1 MFPFYGADGLNGT
14 IAATEGS
21 PDVVGTGTN
30 WQSNNAVPTAG
41 GYGIKMPDGEFYG
54 IDSCTGEGAITLS
67 EDYRGGDVSGGS
79 YYIIPLGAPIA
90 QLLNQ
95 VSTLLGTSNYAQIA
109 GLDPA
114 SGDFIQYLSGTWT
127 TRTAIQTLTN
137 LLGSASEVSVASVS
151 TADIG
156 AVTSPRVQITGTTT
170 ITGLGT
176 TPTAIRFV
184 RFAGALTLTH
194 NATSLILPGGANI
207 ATAAGDTALFAS
219 DASGNWRCFNYQRG
233 SGQPVATALNVASL
247 SASGTVTATGN
258 VNGANISTI
267 SPVATGG
274 AAGLNRIDSGG
285 SAGTLFRF
293 INAGGA
299 IEGIDVTALANNG
312 VAIVTFTSAGHVL
325 SGADNARN
333 LGSASFRFGTVY
345 AGTGSINTSD
355 ETEKQWRGVLT
366 DPEFAAG
373 KAIFAELGGFKFLDA
388 IADKGED
395 DARVHFGARA
405 QKVRDCLAAQGL
417 DPTQYAMICYDEWP
431 ETPAVPAQDEVRGDD
446 GEVIKSAIAGRPAI
460 PAGSRWGLR
469 YDELTSFLLAT
480 LDRRLTALEA
490 AV

>member
-194 NATSLILPGGANI
+194 NATSLKLPGAANI
-207 ATAAGDTALFAS
+207 TTAAGDVAVVVSLG
-219 DASGNWRCFNYQRG
+219 SGNWKCSSYSRAASLPLF
-233 SGQPVATALNVASL
+233 ATAVITDDMSGLITVPANKSYTIRLKAATGGTITETTTK
-247 SASGTVTATGN
+247 SASGTCTATF
-258 VNGANISTI
+258 NINT
-267 SPVATGG
+267 
-274 AAGLNRIDSGG
+274 
-285 SAGTLFRF
+285 
-293 INAGGA
+293 
-299 IEGIDVTALANNG
+299 TALGGTANAVSSTEQSQAHSSANVF
-312 VAIVTFTSAGHVL
+312 VA
-325 SGADNARN
+325 
-333 LGSASFRFGTVY
+333 
-345 AGTGSINTSD
+345 
-355 ETEKQWRGVLT
+355 
-366 DPEFAAG
+366 
-373 KAIFAELGGFKFLDA
+373 
-388 IADKGED
+388 
-395 DARVHFGARA
+395 
-405 QKVRDCLAAQGL
+405 
-417 DPTQYAMICYDEWP
+417 
-431 ETPAVPAQDEVRGDD
+431 GDD
-446 GEVIKSAIAGRPAI
+446 IVVTLSAN
-460 PAGSRWGLR
+460 SSCL
-469 YDELTSFLLAT
+469 DLAFSLKYT
-480 LDRRLTALEA
+480 RALS
-490 AV
+490 